1 LMSIHSHEKVHGRCR
16 QDVLLAMEVD
26 ETDGYEEVE
35 IDTSVRE
42 YGGYSKRLLFRA
54 FPQLKDHA
62 DDILLQQFKA
72 IICQDVI
79 TFTILRSV
87 PDSFGKRSKLQHA
100 RSS

>member
-1 LMSIHSHEKVHGRCR
+1 MYTVIVK
-16 QDVLLAMEVD
+16 
-26 ETDGYEEVE
+26 
-35 IDTSVRE
+35 E

-79 TFTILRSV
+79 TFTILRSLRKAV
-87 PDSFGKRSKLQHA
+87 QIAA
-100 RSS
+100 RKELMINQVTAFMASALTVTTSANARKQTSGHED